1 MIRITGGRLR
11 GRVLD
16 GPIPAGVRP
25 TAGRTR
31 EALFSII
38 GQDLSGQSMI
48 DMFGGSGLMA
58 VEAISRGAGPV
69 RIIERDRRTAALIRQ
84 RLSALGIDLETA
96 KVIEGDALTLRL
108 EPADLVF
115 ADPPYADDVGR
126 WLPVAAAR
134 CSRVLVA
141 EGRDGTEWPEAAGA
155 LTLDRVRTYGD
166 TALAIYR
173 IME

>member
-1 MIRITGGRLR
+1 MIRITGGSMR

-16 GPIPAGVRP
+16 GPVPAGVRP
-25 TAGRTR
+25 TSGRTR
-31 EALFSII
+31 EALFSMI

-48 DMFGGSGLMA
+48 DLFGGSGLMA
-58 VEAISRGAGPV
+58 IEAISRGAGPV
-69 RIIERDRRTAALIRQ
+69 RIVERDRRAAALIRQ
-84 RLSALGIDLETA
+84 RLAALGVGAETA

-115 ADPPYADDVGR
+115 ADPPYADDPGR

-141 EGRDGTEWPEAAGA
+141 EAREGAAWPETVGA
-155 LTLDRVRTYGD
+155 LTLDRVRVYGD

-173 IME
+173 P